1 MLDLPAYPGR
11 GIAVHRHHDGRLE
24 WLYFLTGRSDA
35 SRQRTLH
42 AVADRVTVVPIDA
55 DGAHDDL
62 RHYSCVRAIG
72 PTLVIGN
79 GDHVDHLADGILAGR
94 TAADLLDDI
103 DPEPDPPISTARIAV
118 VATGNATGSEQ
129 LDPVL
134 VLAARAAGGGT
145 ERLLDAVDLAAGE
158 GVIIHTYGGGV
169 DDVTTDA
176 TIHRFDAGGP
186 GTDVAGRL
194 WHALDPELRVAVAV
208 GLVPEAVPTRVL
220 TERRP
225 DPNRS

>member
-1 MLDLPAYPGR
+1 MFDLPAYPGR

-24 WLYFLTGRSDA
+24 WLYFLTGRSKA
-35 SRQRTLH
+35 SRARTLH

-55 DGAHDDL
+55 GGHDDL
-62 RHYSCVRAIG
+62 RHYSCVRALG

-79 GDHVDHLADGILAGR
+79 GDHVDQLADGILAGR
-94 TAADLLDDI
+94 TVADLAVTI
-103 DPEPDPPISTARIAV
+103 EPEPDPPIETARIALI
-118 VATGNATGSEQ
+118 ATGNATGTEE
-129 LDPVL
+129 LTPVL
-134 VLAARAAGGGT
+134 VLASRSIDGHT
-145 ERLLDAVDLAAGE
+145 ERLLEPVELAAGA
-158 GVIIHTYGGGV
+158 GLIIHTYGGGV

-176 TIHRFDAGGP
+176 GIHRFDAGGP

-225 DPNRS
+225 EPGHP

>member
-1 MLDLPAYPGR
+1 MFDLPAYPGR

-42 AVADRVTVVPIDA
+42 AVADRVTVVPIG
-55 DGAHDDL
+55 DGDHDEL
-62 RHYSCVRAIG
+62 RHYACVRALG
-72 PTLVIGN
+72 PTLAIGN

-94 TAADLLDDI
+94 RVADLLDDL
-103 DPEPDPPISTARIAV
+103 DPEPDPPIHTARIAV
-118 VATGNATGSEQ
+118 VATGNATGTEELAPIQ
-129 LDPVL
+129 
-134 VLAARAAGGGT
+134 VLAVRATDAGT
-145 ERLLDAVDLAAGE
+145 RRLVEPVDLGAGE
-158 GVIIHTYGGGV
+158 GLIIHTYGGGV
-169 DDVTTDA
+169 DDVTGDA
-176 TIHRFDAGGP
+176 EVHRFDAGGP

-225 DPNRS
+225 EPGHP

>member
-1 MLDLPAYPGR
+1 MFDLPAYPGR
-11 GIAVHRHHDGRLE
+11 GIAVHRHHDGRVE

-35 SRQRTLH
+35 SRQRTLE
-42 AVADRVTVVPIDA
+42 ATADRVTVVPTG
-55 DGAHDDL
+55 DGAHDEL
-62 RHYSCVRAIG
+62 RQYACVRALG

-79 GDHVDHLADGILAGR
+79 GDHVDDLAD
-94 TAADLLDDI
+94 DLLDGRAVADLAVAI
-103 DPEPDPPISTARIAV
+103 EPEPDPPINTARIAV
-118 VATGNATGSEQ
+118 VATGNATGTEE
-129 LDPVL
+129 LAPVL
-134 VLAARAAGGGT
+134 VLASRSSDHGT
-145 ERLLDAVDLAAGE
+145 ERLLEAVELDPGAGL
-158 GVIIHTYGGGV
+158 IIHTYGGGT

-194 WHALDPELRVAVAV
+194 WHALDPALRVAVAV

-225 DPNRS
+225 EPGHP

>member
-1 MLDLPAYPGR
+1 MFDLPAYPGR
-11 GIAVHRHHDGRLE
+11 GIAVHRHHDGRVE
-24 WLYFLTGRSDA
+24 WLYFLSGRSDA

-42 AVADRVTVVPIDA
+42 AIADRVTVVPIDA
-55 DGAHDDL
+55 GAHDDL
-62 RHYSCVRAIG
+62 RHYSCVRSLG

-94 TAADLLDDI
+94 TVADLLDGI
-103 DPEPDPPISTARIAV
+103 DPEPDPPINTARIAV
-118 VATGNATGSEQ
+118 VASGNATGSEE
-129 LDPVL
+129 LAPIL
-134 VLAARAAGGGT
+134 VLATRFASDGT
-145 ERLLDAVDLAAGE
+145 RRLLEPVDLAAGE
-158 GVIIHTYGGGV
+158 GLVIHTYGGGV

-176 TIHRFDAGGP
+176 EIHRFDAGGP

-225 DPNRS
+225 EPGHP